1 MLDKLDIKPDKT
13 EEAMS
18 DKSMIVGDDSEDE
31 VMEMMEEN
39 MEEIEK
45 EKPMGLMSKEMV

>member
-1 MLDKLDIKPDKT
+1 MAKLDIKPDAPQ
-13 EEAMS
+13 EDMPER
-18 DKSMIVGDDSEDE
+18 SMIVGDDSEDE